1 VVDYDH
7 DIFLRTTQVK
17 WFNPVSTLFKTLSY
31 TYDDASN
38 RASMTGAEGEVVSY
52 SYDANNLLTA
62 ISRQKGTSSAQ
73 FLSIAY
79 DAGNRRRSMTFGN
92 GVTETF
98 VRDIKGQILRLLHTR
113 SDGSVVSSVSY
124 TYDDMGTRKSMSWD
138 HLGVTGT
145 FGYDGLYRLIA
156 ESWSGNRGQVGY
168 VNVIGSNI
176 GNESG
181 YSPVGKGTPA
191 ALTEVAA
198 HYQDYT
204 FDRWGNR
211 LSLNGNSRTASVS
224 YDNENRINQE
234 TPGTMSKIT
243 GTTAAA
249 SDTESGYNPS
259 KANDGDITDAA
270 NSTYAWRSQDV
281 TGQHWLE
288 ISWASAKTVKQVRVY
303 VPTSPGTV
311 QRFKVQYWDG
321 FAWVDASVL
330 TAVNATASGG
340 WYSTSY
346 HENLFRITPVST
358 TKVRYLQDSGGGAS
372 GSPNIAWLNEL
383 EAYEET
389 AGSVVT
395 YTHDSNGN
403 VTKRQTDANNFED
416 FAYDYANRLNLYK
429 KTVSGS
435 LTVHYT
441 YLAAPTGDRFRKR
454 NELAT
459 GGTIQDYQFVFD
471 ARDCVADYEKPAN
484 GSLAFVRDYVQGL
497 DIDSKIAR
505 VESDG
510 TARFYAGDALGS
522 VTHLLDSAAAV
533 LNTTLTNAW
542 GESMVTS
549 QPTADRFGF
558 TQRENDSESS
568 LMHYRARWYDPR
580 LGRFGGKDPFNML
593 AHYAYAG
600 NAPLN
605 RVDPDGLQDSPDASV
620 GESPFAPRI
629 NQALDAIGR
638 LLGFNKGEV
647 NSMKKGI
654 EKGALDYLK
663 DFATGAV
670 DRALAAGKQFRE
682 ARPQMKQIKPG
693 SSRLPEVPQLI
704 PTERAKDNAR
714 YLASKGVPADV
725 AGITGTALAAAPN
738 DVQLLFH
745 TVKFLLGETGPGEF
759 GYAVGYLGTGLMI
772 DALTTLA
779 MPAIGEFT
787 SGALGPTTQ
796 LERFQRQAAI
806 NRRVGPRVQSD
817 FAAHLRKNGMKVVGE
832 KVHVQTP
839 FGRREIDIVIEHN
852 GKYYGLEI
860 KSGRGRGVEQFSKDR
875 WINLEGAEF
884 VGERAEQLGLKG
896 KAIEGTYTV
905 TPRRQ

>member
-7 DIFLRTTQVK
+7 DIFLRTTQVR
-17 WFNPVSTLFKTLSY
+17 WFNPVSTLFKTLTY

-52 SYDANNLLTA
+52 SYDANNLLLS

-73 FLSIAY
+73 FLSIVY

-98 VRDIKGQILRLLHTR
+98 LRDIKGQILRLLHTR

-145 FGYDGLYRLIA
+145 FGYDGLYRLIS
-156 ESWSGNRGQVGY
+156 ESWSGNRGQVGF
-168 VNVIGSNI
+168 VNSIGPNI

-198 HYQDYT
+198 HYQAYT

-211 LSLNGNSRTASVS
+211 LTLNGNSRTASVS

-234 TPGTMSKIT
+234 SPGTMSKIT

-249 SDTESGYNPS
+249 SDTEAGFTPA

-281 TGQHWLE
+281 TGEHWLE

-303 VPTSPGTV
+303 IPTSPGTV

-321 FAWVDASVL
+321 FAWVDANVL
-330 TAVNATASGG
+330 TAVNASASGG

-383 EAYEET
+383 EAYEDV
-389 AGSVVT
+389 AGSVVS

-403 VTKRQTDANNFED
+403 VTKRQTDANNYED
-416 FAYDYANRLNLYK
+416 FGYDYANRLNLYK

-435 LTVHYT
+435 VTVHYT

-459 GGTIQDYQFVFD
+459 GGTIQDYQFVYD

-484 GSLAFVRDYVQGL
+484 GSLGFVRDYVQRN
-497 DIDSKIAR
+497 DTDTKIAR

-510 TARFYAGDALGS
+510 TARYYAGDALGS

-558 TQRENDSESS
+558 TQRENDNESG

-580 LGRFGGKDPFNML
+580 LGRFGGKDALLERVSMHYVYANNRPLDRKDPLGLQTDWPGPSFEDDWRVHMSRNQKRIGTPKKEEDLPEQVRDPDWRPKFGSQPSDGTKPDVWLIRKANYVDQTGFTDILLFLLDDEYDIKDQGLFWVLLEDFQEKLDDNPSYVINGPKSKALQLLNKLLKAAVRKVSGKRSKGLIRKARYTKELPKGQVRTPEENAKAREYYKNHREEAMRRWEERTGKKWPKTKDGQPQWAEHPRAL
-593 AHYAYAG
+593 SHGGDPLYVEPGKGPDPNAAHNIPG
-600 NAPLN
+600 
-605 RVDPDGLQDSPDASV
+605 PDGLTDSQ
-620 GESPFAPRI
+620 RW
-629 NQALDAIGR
+629 
-638 LLGFNKGEV
+638 
-647 NSMKKGI
+647 
-654 EKGALDYLK
+654 
-663 DFATGAV
+663 
-670 DRALAAGKQFRE
+670 GKMGTPARE
-682 ARPQMKQIKPG
+682 ANKSP
-693 SSRLPEVPQLI
+693 
-704 PTERAKDNAR
+704 
-714 YLASKGVPADV
+714 
-725 AGITGTALAAAPN
+725 
-738 DVQLLFH
+738 
-745 TVKFLLGETGPGEF
+745 
-759 GYAVGYLGTGLMI
+759 
-772 DALTTLA
+772 
-779 MPAIGEFT
+779 
-787 SGALGPTTQ
+787 
-796 LERFQRQAAI
+796 
-806 NRRVGPRVQSD
+806 
-817 FAAHLRKNGMKVVGE
+817 KNK
-832 KVHVQTP
+832 
-839 FGRREIDIVIEHN
+839 
-852 GKYYGLEI
+852 
-860 KSGRGRGVEQFSKDR
+860 
-875 WINLEGAEF
+875 
-884 VGERAEQLGLKG
+884 
-896 KAIEGTYTV
+896 
-905 TPRRQ
+905 